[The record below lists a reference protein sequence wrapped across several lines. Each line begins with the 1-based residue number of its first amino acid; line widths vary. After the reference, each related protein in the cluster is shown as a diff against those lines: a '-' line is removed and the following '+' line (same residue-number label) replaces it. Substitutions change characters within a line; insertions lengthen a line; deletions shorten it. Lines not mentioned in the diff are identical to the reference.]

1 MNNVLIIISLN
12 HAYAPNSPKRLEH
25 LHHSNRHLSSHIGPS
40 AITLSYLLA
49 GNHPYYLGDQNEN
62 KLSNEELHCRLV
74 EADESELIQFKQSEQ
89 KLRHKHEKAKFFCR
103 SMLNSDSESLDS
115 QINEI
120 NDLDL
125 VGPSNDDGVFADDD
139 EAPAAE
145 FSFDDKL
152 INDQI
157 VSRSLME
164 RNLEYLSSGLS
175 GRSVNPVS
183 VFLDQLQHPDADMGE
198 NKPSCLRWVYNCKN
212 KIDHLVIG
220 KGLVGGA
227 WHKMA
232 DCNEILTISLR

>member
-1 MNNVLIIISLN
+1 M
-12 HAYAPNSPKRLEH
+12 
-25 LHHSNRHLSSHIGPS
+25 
-40 AITLSYLLA
+40 SYLLA
-49 GNHPYYLGDQNEN
+49 GNHPYYQGDQNEN

-89 KLRHKHEKAKFFCR
+89 KLRHKHEKAKFFCSR

-125 VGPSNDDGVFADDD
+125 VGQSNEDSVFNEDDNQID
-139 EAPAAE
+139 EAPSAE

-183 VFLDQLQHPDADMGE
+183 VFLDQLQHSDADMGL
-198 NKPSCLRWVYNCKN
+198 NKPSCLKWVYNSKN

>member
-1 MNNVLIIISLN
+1 
-12 HAYAPNSPKRLEH
+12 
-25 LHHSNRHLSSHIGPS
+25 
-40 AITLSYLLA
+40 
-49 GNHPYYLGDQNEN
+49 
-62 KLSNEELHCRLV
+62 
-74 EADESELIQFKQSEQ
+74 
-89 KLRHKHEKAKFFCR
+89 
-103 SMLNSDSESLDS
+103 MLNSDSESLDS

-125 VGPSNDDGVFADDD
+125 VVPSNDDSVFNELDDN
-139 EAPAAE
+139 PSVGE

-175 GRSVNPVS
+175 GRSQNPTS
-183 VFLDQLQHPDADMGE
+183 VLLDQLQHPDADIGE
-198 NKPSCLRWVYNCKN
+198 NKPSCLRWIFNAKN